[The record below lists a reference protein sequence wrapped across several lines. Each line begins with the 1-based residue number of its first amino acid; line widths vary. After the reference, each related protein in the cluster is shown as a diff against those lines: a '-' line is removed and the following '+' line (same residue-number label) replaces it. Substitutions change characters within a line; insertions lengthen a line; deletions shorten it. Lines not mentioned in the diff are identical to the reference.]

1 MKMPMIETIEEL
13 TNEAVPEIFKQM
25 LGLEIKSDAPKP
37 LDFDPTGQIVSSVG
51 FIGQANGVICLYA
64 GLRFAKVITGKMLG
78 LAEAAVDSGD
88 MVNDA
93 VGELSNMVVG
103 RVKSR
108 LCDRGWSCTLT
119 IPSIVR
125 GQQLSVEGTPS
136 VTRKVL
142 GFVNC
147 ENRMLAEIL
156 IKETAV

>member
-1 MKMPMIETIEEL
+1 MIDTIEEL

-25 LGLEIKSDAPKP
+25 LGLEIKREAPRS
-37 LDFDPTGQIVSSVG
+37 LDSDPTGQIISSVG
-51 FIGQANGVICLYA
+51 FIGQANGVIYLSA
-64 GLRFAKVITGKMLG
+64 GLHFARVITGKMLG
-78 LAEAAVDSGD
+78 LPEAEVDPGD

-108 LCDRGWSCTLT
+108 LCDRGWSCKLT

-125 GQQLSVEGTPS
+125 GQQLSVEGLPS

-142 GFVNC
+142 GFANC
-147 ENRMLAEIL
+147 KNRLLAEIL
-156 IKETAV
+156 IQESEA